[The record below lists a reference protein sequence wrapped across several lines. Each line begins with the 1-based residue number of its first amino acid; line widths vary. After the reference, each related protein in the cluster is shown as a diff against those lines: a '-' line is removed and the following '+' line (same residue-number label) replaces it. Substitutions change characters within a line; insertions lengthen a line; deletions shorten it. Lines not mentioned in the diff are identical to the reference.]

1 MSKHDWLLVSL
12 KVLGV
17 YMIAT
22 HLPTLLTT
30 TFTLVMIL
38 TQNANP
44 ALSASTV
51 YMWQGPVVSALSVCV
66 GLLLTFQTADLVGLI
81 LKNDK
86 K

>member
-1 MSKHDWLLVSL
+1 MNKHDWLLVSL

-17 YMIAT
+17 YVIAVN
-22 HLPTLLTT
+22 LPTLLTT

-38 TQNANP
+38 TQKATP
-44 ALSASTV
+44 ALSAATI
-51 YMWQGPVVSALSVCV
+51 YMWQGPVVSALAVCV
-66 GLLLTFQTADLVGLI
+66 GLLLTFQTADIVGLI

>member
-1 MSKHDWLLVSL
+1 VNKQDWLLVSL

-17 YMIAT
+17 YMIAA

-30 TFTLVMIL
+30 SFTLVMIL
-38 TQNANP
+38 TQNATP

-51 YMWQGPVVSALSVCV
+51 YMWQGPVVSALAVCV
-66 GLLLTFQTADLVGLI
+66 GLLITFQTADIVGMI

>member
-1 MSKHDWLLVSL
+1 MNKQDWLLVSL

-17 YMIAT
+17 YMIAA

-30 TFTLVMIL
+30 SFTLVMIL
-38 TQNANP
+38 TQNATP

-51 YMWQGPVVSALSVCV
+51 YMWQGPVVSALAVCV
-66 GLLLTFQTADLVGLI
+66 GLLITFQTADIVGMI

>member
-1 MSKHDWLLVSL
+1 MNKQDWLLVSL

-17 YMIAT
+17 YMVTA

-30 TFTLVMIL
+30 TFTLVMIF
-38 TQNANP
+38 TQNTTP

-51 YMWQGPVVSALSVCV
+51 YMWQGPVVSALAVCV
-66 GLLLTFQTADLVGLI
+66 GLLLTFQTADLVSLI
-81 LKNDK
+81 LKNEK